1 MHDYREALRGYVDQD
16 AVLFFCLFSRLEF
29 ALKRGGFLKGQV
41 GGKAEPHWES
51 FANALGNDLFIALA
65 KAPQASIFFSQQP
78 KRLVVAAANEIE
90 FVKPADIK
98 NLQMLFEAVKL
109 VRNNL
114 FHGEKVYVSQRDR
127 DLMGHRYSFSTPR
140 LTPVLKTINV
150 RQCPSPSCLRRWRD
164 TRS

>member
-51 FANALGNDLFIALA
+51 FANALGNDLFNALTN
-65 KAPQASIFFSQQP
+65 APQASIFFSQQP

-127 DLMGHRYSFSTPR
+127 ELMEASVF
-140 LTPVLKTINV
+140 VLNAAINACTKID
-150 RQCPSPSCLRRWRD
+150 QCKAVPIAFMFAAVAGYP
-164 TRS
+164 